1 MSNRIKIF
9 DTTLRDGEQ
18 SPGCSMNL
26 REKLEVAQQLEKLNV
41 DIIEAGFAI
50 ASPGDFESVS
60 EVAKIVKNATVASLS
75 RAIEKDIETA
85 YQAVRHAQSPRIHT
99 FLATS
104 KIHMEYKLKM
114 SEDEVI
120 ERAAGAVAFAKS
132 LCSDV
137 EFSAEDA
144 SRSDKAFLAKVFSRV
159 IAAGATVLNV
169 PDTVGYST
177 PEEMAEIVEYLMKN
191 VDGIEKA
198 EISVHCHNDLGL
210 AVANTLACI
219 NAGATQLECTI
230 NGIGER
236 AGNSSLEEIVMNL
249 HTRKDLYNG
258 AYCNIDT
265 KQIYRA
271 SKLIQTITGVSVS
284 PTKAIVGDN
293 AFAHEAGIHQHGVLA
308 NRSTYEI
315 MTPQDI
321 GIPKNKMVLGKH
333 SGRHA
338 FDDRL
343 VELGYTLTKDELD
356 EAFARFKVLADK
368 KKIISDGD
376 LEALVAMKLDETIV
390 QHYRLDNFV
399 INSGKNMTATS
410 TVRLKVGEGD
420 ETIEAVSSGEGGP
433 VHASYRAINILIGKK
448 VEVDD
453 YSIRA
458 ATEGE
463 DAIGEVVVKLTF
475 GDKKA
480 TGRASSTDIIEAS
493 ILAYLNGVNK
503 LWG

>member
-1 MSNRIKIF
+1 MAQQIKIF

-26 REKLEVAQQLEKLNV
+26 HEKLEVAQQLEKLNV
-41 DIIEAGFAI
+41 DVIEAGFAI

-60 EVAKIVKNATVASLS
+60 EIAKIVKNAGVASLC
-75 RAIEKDIETA
+75 RALEKDIDVA
-85 YQAVRHAQSPRIHT
+85 YQAVKHAVAPRIHT

-104 KIHMEYKLKM
+104 PIHMEYKLKM

-120 ERAAGAVAFAKS
+120 QRAAAAVAYAKS

-144 SRSDKAFLAKVFSRV
+144 SRSDKPFLAKVLSAV
-159 IAAGATVLNV
+159 IAAGATVLNI

-177 PEEMAEIVEYLMKN
+177 PEEMSAYITYLMNN
-191 VDGIEKA
+191 VDGIEKVTL
-198 EISVHCHNDLGL
+198 SVHCHNDLGL
-210 AVANTLACI
+210 AVANTLAAVK
-219 NAGATQLECTI
+219 AGATQVECTI

-236 AGNSSLEEIVMNL
+236 AGNASLEEIVMNL
-249 HTRKDLYNG
+249 ATRKDYYNG
-258 AYCNIDT
+258 AYCNIAT
-265 KQIYRA
+265 NQIYRT
-271 SKLIQTITGVSVS
+271 SKLIQKITGVPVAPS
-284 PTKAIVGDN
+284 KAIVGDN

-343 VELGYTLTKDELD
+343 TELGYSLTKEELD
-356 EAFARFKVLADK
+356 ETFARFKILADK
-368 KKIISDGD
+368 KKVISDGD
-376 LEALVAMKLDETIV
+376 LEALVSMKLDETIV
-390 QHYRLDNFV
+390 QHHKLDNFV
-399 INSGKNMTATS
+399 INSGKNITATS
-410 TVRLKVGEGD
+410 TIRMYVGD
-420 ETIEAVSSGEGGP
+420 EAKEAVASGNGP
-433 VHASYRAINILIGKK
+433 IDASYKAINSIIGKN
-448 VEVDD
+448 VVLRD

-458 ATEGE
+458 ATEDE
-463 DAIGEVVVKLTF
+463 DAIGEVVVKLKLD
-475 GDKKA
+475 DKKA
-480 TGRASSTDIIEAS
+480 TGRANSTDIIEAS
-493 ILAYLNGVNK
+493 ILAYLNGINK
-503 LWG
+503 F